1 MYKINL
7 QYAILKNFLIF
18 LKDILVPLHTSNRT
32 FEKMIQSMTGFGK
45 STLQLEDK
53 KITIEIK
60 SLNNKAIDL
69 NTRIAQV
76 YREKELPL
84 RKLISD
90 TLERGKIDFIL
101 TVENTSESTNS
112 TINAP
117 IVQGYIKQMQAIT
130 PNAPQWELLK
140 MAVRMPDALT
150 IPIEEVDEEEFAQIE
165 IHLLEALK
173 QLQEFRTTEG
183 AILEKDFVL
192 HIQNIQQLL
201 QEIEQLDSE
210 RLAAIR
216 NRMEKAIEEIK
227 DRVDENRF
235 EQELIFYFE
244 KLDITEEKVRLAN
257 HLNYF
262 LTTLNEPQSSGRK
275 LGFIAQEIGREINT
289 LGSKANHA
297 QMQQIVVLM
306 KNELEK
312 IKEQV
317 LNIL

>member
-1 MYKINL
+1 
-7 QYAILKNFLIF
+7 
-18 LKDILVPLHTSNRT
+18 
-32 FEKMIQSMTGFGK
+32 MTGFGK
-45 STLQLEDK
+45 SLLQLTHK
-53 KITIEIK
+53 KVIIEIK
-60 SLNNKAIDL
+60 SLNSKAIDL
-69 NTRIAQV
+69 NTRIAQA
-76 YREKELPL
+76 YKEKELVL

-90 TLERGKIDFIL
+90 TLERGKIDFTL
-101 TVENTSESTNS
+101 TIENTSETSSSTL
-112 TINAP
+112 NAP
-117 IVQGYIKQMQAIT
+117 IIRGYIQQMQAIT
-130 PNAPQWELLK
+130 PDAPEVELLK

-150 IPIEEVDEEEFAQIE
+150 TPVEEVDESEFAQIE
-165 IHLLEALK
+165 ELLVLALK
-173 QLQEFRTTEG
+173 QLQDFRRSEG

-192 HIQNIQQLL
+192 RIKNIQALL
-201 QEIEQLDSE
+201 SQVETLDIE

-235 EQELIFYFE
+235 EQELIFYLE

-262 LTTLNEPQSSGRK
+262 LTTLEEPQSNGRK

>member
-1 MYKINL
+1 
-7 QYAILKNFLIF
+7 
-18 LKDILVPLHTSNRT
+18 
-32 FEKMIQSMTGFGK
+32 MTGFGK
-45 STLQLEDK
+45 SLLQLTHK
-53 KITIEIK
+53 KVIIEIK
-60 SLNNKAIDL
+60 SLNSKAIDL
-69 NTRIAQV
+69 NTRIAQA
-76 YREKELPL
+76 YKEKELVL

-90 TLERGKIDFIL
+90 TLERGKIDFTL
-101 TVENTSESTNS
+101 TIENTSETSSSTLNS
-112 TINAP
+112 P
-117 IVQGYIKQMQAIT
+117 IVRGYIQQMQAIT
-130 PNAPQWELLK
+130 PDAPEVELLK

-150 IPIEEVDEEEFAQIE
+150 TPVEEVDESEFAQIE
-165 IHLLEALK
+165 EQLVLALK
-173 QLQEFRTTEG
+173 QLQDFRRSEG

-192 HIQNIQQLL
+192 RIKNIQALL
-201 QEIEQLDSE
+201 SQVETLDIE

-235 EQELIFYFE
+235 EQELIFYLE

-262 LTTLNEPQSSGRK
+262 LTTLEEPQSNGRK

>member
-1 MYKINL
+1 
-7 QYAILKNFLIF
+7 
-18 LKDILVPLHTSNRT
+18 
-32 FEKMIQSMTGFGK
+32 MTGFGK
-45 STLQLEDK
+45 SLLQLADK
-53 KITIEIK
+53 KIIIEIK
-60 SLNNKAIDL
+60 SLNSKAIDL
-69 NTRIAQV
+69 NTRIAQA
-76 YREKELPL
+76 YKEKELTL

-90 TLERGKIDFIL
+90 TLERGKIDFTL
-101 TVENTSESTNS
+101 TVENTSASSTS
-112 TINAP
+112 TLNAL
-117 IVQGYIKQMQAIT
+117 VVRGYIEQMRAIS
-130 PNAPQWELLK
+130 PNGPDVEFLK

-150 IPIEEVDEEEFAQIE
+150 TPVEELDEREFAQIE
-165 IHLLEALK
+165 EQLVLALK
-173 QLQEFRTTEG
+173 QLQAFRSSEG
-183 AILEKDFVL
+183 AILQKDFEL
-192 HIQNIQQLL
+192 RIRNIQQLL
-201 QEIEQLDSE
+201 TQVEALDTE

-216 NRMEKAIEEIK
+216 SRMERAVEEIR

-235 EQELIFYFE
+235 EQELIFYLE

-262 LTTLNEPQSSGRK
+262 LTTLEEPQSNGRK

>member
-1 MYKINL
+1 
-7 QYAILKNFLIF
+7 
-18 LKDILVPLHTSNRT
+18 
-32 FEKMIQSMTGFGK
+32 MTGFGK
-45 STLQLEDK
+45 SLLQLADK
-53 KITIEIK
+53 KIIIEIK
-60 SLNNKAIDL
+60 SLNSKAIDL
-69 NTRIAQV
+69 NTRIAQA
-76 YREKELPL
+76 YKEKELTL

-90 TLERGKIDFIL
+90 TLERGKIDFTL
-101 TVENTSESTNS
+101 TVENTSASSTS
-112 TINAP
+112 TLNAP
-117 IVQGYIKQMQAIT
+117 VVRGYIEQMRAIS
-130 PNAPQWELLK
+130 PNGPDVEFLK

-150 IPIEEVDEEEFAQIE
+150 TPVEEVDEQEFAQIE
-165 IHLLEALK
+165 EQLVLALK
-173 QLQEFRTTEG
+173 QLQAFRSSEG
-183 AILEKDFVL
+183 AILQKDFEL
-192 HIQNIQQLL
+192 RIRNIQQLL
-201 QEIEQLDSE
+201 TQVEALDTE

-216 NRMEKAIEEIK
+216 SRMERAVEEIR

-235 EQELIFYFE
+235 EQELIFYLE

-262 LTTLNEPQSSGRK
+262 LTTLEEPQSNGRK

-317 LNIL
+317 LNILW

>member
-1 MYKINL
+1 
-7 QYAILKNFLIF
+7 
-18 LKDILVPLHTSNRT
+18 
-32 FEKMIQSMTGFGK
+32 MTGFGK
-45 STLQLEDK
+45 SLLQLTHK
-53 KITIEIK
+53 KVIIEIK
-60 SLNNKAIDL
+60 SLNSKTIDL
-69 NTRIAQV
+69 NTRIAQA
-76 YREKELPL
+76 YKEKELVL

-90 TLERGKIDFIL
+90 TLERGKIDFTL
-101 TVENTSESTNS
+101 TIENTSETSSSTL
-112 TINAP
+112 NAP
-117 IVQGYIKQMQAIT
+117 VVRGYIQQMQAIT
-130 PNAPQWELLK
+130 PDAPEVELLK

-150 IPIEEVDEEEFAQIE
+150 TPVEEVDESEFAQIE
-165 IHLLEALK
+165 ELLVLALK
-173 QLQEFRTTEG
+173 QLQDFRRSEG

-192 HIQNIQQLL
+192 RIKNIQALL
-201 QEIEQLDSE
+201 SQVETLDIE

-235 EQELIFYFE
+235 EQELIFYLE

-262 LTTLNEPQSSGRK
+262 LTTLEEPQSNGRK

>member
-1 MYKINL
+1 
-7 QYAILKNFLIF
+7 
-18 LKDILVPLHTSNRT
+18 
-32 FEKMIQSMTGFGK
+32 MIQSMTGFGK
-45 STLQLEDK
+45 SLLQLADK
-53 KITIEIK
+53 KIIIEIK
-60 SLNNKAIDL
+60 SLNSKAIDL
-69 NTRIAQV
+69 NTRIAQA
-76 YREKELPL
+76 YKEKELTL

-90 TLERGKIDFIL
+90 TLERGKIDFTL
-101 TVENTSESTNS
+101 TVENASASSTSTL
-112 TINAP
+112 NAP
-117 IVQGYIKQMQAIT
+117 VVRGYIEQMRSIS
-130 PNAPQWELLK
+130 PNGPDVEFLK
-140 MAVRMPDALT
+140 MAVRMPDSLT
-150 IPIEEVDEEEFAQIE
+150 TPVQEVDEREFAQIE
-165 IHLLEALK
+165 EQLVLALK
-173 QLQEFRTTEG
+173 QLQAFRSSEG
-183 AILEKDFVL
+183 AILQKDFEL
-192 HIQNIQQLL
+192 RIRNIQQLL
-201 QEIEQLDSE
+201 TQVEALDKE

-216 NRMEKAIEEIK
+216 SRMERAVEEIR

-235 EQELIFYFE
+235 EQELIFYLE

-262 LTTLNEPQSSGRK
+262 LTTLEEPQSNGRK

>member
-1 MYKINL
+1 
-7 QYAILKNFLIF
+7 
-18 LKDILVPLHTSNRT
+18 
-32 FEKMIQSMTGFGK
+32 MTGFGK
-45 STLQLEDK
+45 SLLQLTHK
-53 KITIEIK
+53 KVIIEIK
-60 SLNNKAIDL
+60 SLNSKAIDL
-69 NTRIAQV
+69 NTRIAQA
-76 YREKELPL
+76 YKEKELVL
-84 RKLISD
+84 RKLIAD
-90 TLERGKIDFIL
+90 TLERGKIDFTL
-101 TVENTSESTNS
+101 TIENTSETSSSTL
-112 TINAP
+112 NAP
-117 IVQGYIKQMQAIT
+117 IIRGYIQQMQAIT
-130 PNAPQWELLK
+130 PDAPEVELLK

-150 IPIEEVDEEEFAQIE
+150 TPVEEVDESEFAQIE
-165 IHLLEALK
+165 ELLVLALK
-173 QLQEFRTTEG
+173 QLQDFRRSEG

-192 HIQNIQQLL
+192 RIENIQALL
-201 QEIEQLDSE
+201 SQVETLDIE

-235 EQELIFYFE
+235 EQELIFYLE

-262 LTTLNEPQSSGRK
+262 LTTLEEPQSNGRK

>member
-1 MYKINL
+1 
-7 QYAILKNFLIF
+7 
-18 LKDILVPLHTSNRT
+18 
-32 FEKMIQSMTGFGK
+32 MTGFGK
-45 STLQLEDK
+45 SLLQLTHK
-53 KITIEIK
+53 KVIIEIK
-60 SLNNKAIDL
+60 SLNSKAIDL
-69 NTRIAQV
+69 NTRISQA
-76 YREKELPL
+76 YKEKELVL

-90 TLERGKIDFIL
+90 TLERGKIDFTL
-101 TVENTSESTNS
+101 TIENTSETSSSTL
-112 TINAP
+112 NAP
-117 IVQGYIKQMQAIT
+117 IVRGYIQQMQAIT
-130 PNAPQWELLK
+130 PDAPEVELLK

-150 IPIEEVDEEEFAQIE
+150 TPVEEVDESEFAQIE
-165 IHLLEALK
+165 EQLVLALK
-173 QLQEFRTTEG
+173 QLQDFRRSEG

-192 HIQNIQQLL
+192 RIKNIQALL
-201 QEIEQLDSE
+201 SQVETLDIE

-235 EQELIFYFE
+235 EQELIFYLE

-262 LTTLNEPQSSGRK
+262 VTTLEEPQSNGRK

>member
-1 MYKINL
+1 
-7 QYAILKNFLIF
+7 
-18 LKDILVPLHTSNRT
+18 
-32 FEKMIQSMTGFGK
+32 MTGFGK
-45 STLQLEDK
+45 SLLQLTHK
-53 KITIEIK
+53 KVIIEIK
-60 SLNNKAIDL
+60 SLNSKAIDL
-69 NTRIAQV
+69 NTRIAQA
-76 YREKELPL
+76 YKEKELVL

-90 TLERGKIDFIL
+90 TLERGKIDFTL
-101 TVENTSESTNS
+101 TIENTSETSSSTL
-112 TINAP
+112 NAP
-117 IVQGYIKQMQAIT
+117 IVRGYIQQMQAIT
-130 PNAPQWELLK
+130 PDAPEVELLK

-150 IPIEEVDEEEFAQIE
+150 TPVEEVDEQEFAQIE
-165 IHLLEALK
+165 EQLVVALK
-173 QLQEFRTTEG
+173 QLQDFRRSEG

-192 HIQNIQQLL
+192 RIKNIQALL
-201 QEIEQLDSE
+201 SQVETLDIE

-235 EQELIFYFE
+235 EQELIFYLE

-262 LTTLNEPQSSGRK
+262 LTTLEEPQSNGRK

>member
-1 MYKINL
+1 
-7 QYAILKNFLIF
+7 
-18 LKDILVPLHTSNRT
+18 
-32 FEKMIQSMTGFGK
+32 MIQSMTGFGK
-45 STLQLEDK
+45 SLLQLADK
-53 KITIEIK
+53 KIIIEIK
-60 SLNNKAIDL
+60 SLNSKAIDL
-69 NTRIAQV
+69 NTRIAQA
-76 YREKELPL
+76 YKEKELTL

-90 TLERGKIDFIL
+90 TLERGKIDFTL
-101 TVENTSESTNS
+101 TVENTSASSTS
-112 TINAP
+112 TLNAP
-117 IVQGYIKQMQAIT
+117 VIRGYIEQMRAIS
-130 PNAPQWELLK
+130 PNGPDVEFLK

-150 IPIEEVDEEEFAQIE
+150 TPVEEVDEREFAQIE
-165 IHLLEALK
+165 EQLVLALK
-173 QLQEFRTTEG
+173 QLQAFRSSEG
-183 AILEKDFVL
+183 AILQKDFEL
-192 HIQNIQQLL
+192 RIRNIQQLL
-201 QEIEQLDSE
+201 TQVEALDTE

-216 NRMEKAIEEIK
+216 SRMERAVEEIR

-235 EQELIFYFE
+235 EQELIFYLE

-262 LTTLNEPQSSGRK
+262 LTTLEEPQSNGRK

>member
-1 MYKINL
+1 
-7 QYAILKNFLIF
+7 
-18 LKDILVPLHTSNRT
+18 
-32 FEKMIQSMTGFGK
+32 MTGFGK
-45 STLQLEDK
+45 SLLQLTHK
-53 KITIEIK
+53 KVIIEIK
-60 SLNNKAIDL
+60 SLNSKAIDL
-69 NTRIAQV
+69 NTRIAQT
-76 YREKELPL
+76 YKEKELVL

-90 TLERGKIDFIL
+90 TLERGKIDFTL
-101 TVENTSESTNS
+101 TIENTSETSSSTL
-112 TINAP
+112 NAP
-117 IVQGYIKQMQAIT
+117 IVRGYIQQMQAIT
-130 PNAPQWELLK
+130 PDAPEVELLK

-150 IPIEEVDEEEFAQIE
+150 TPVEEVDESEFAQIE
-165 IHLLEALK
+165 EQLVVALK
-173 QLQEFRTTEG
+173 QLQDFRRSEG

-192 HIQNIQQLL
+192 RIKNIQALL
-201 QEIEQLDSE
+201 IQVETLDIE

-235 EQELIFYFE
+235 EQELIFYLE

-262 LTTLNEPQSSGRK
+262 LTTLEEPQSNGRK

>member
-1 MYKINL
+1 
-7 QYAILKNFLIF
+7 
-18 LKDILVPLHTSNRT
+18 
-32 FEKMIQSMTGFGK
+32 MTGFGK
-45 STLQLEDK
+45 SLLQLADK
-53 KITIEIK
+53 KIIIEIK
-60 SLNNKAIDL
+60 SLNSKAIDL
-69 NTRIAQV
+69 NTRIAQA
-76 YREKELPL
+76 YKEKELTL

-90 TLERGKIDFIL
+90 TLERGKIDFTL
-101 TVENTSESTNS
+101 TVENTSASSTS
-112 TINAP
+112 TLNAP
-117 IVQGYIKQMQAIT
+117 VVRGYIEQMRAIS
-130 PNAPQWELLK
+130 PNGPDVEFLK

-150 IPIEEVDEEEFAQIE
+150 TPVEEVDEREFAQIE
-165 IHLLEALK
+165 EQLVLALK
-173 QLQEFRTTEG
+173 QLQAFRSSEG
-183 AILEKDFVL
+183 AILQKDFEL
-192 HIQNIQQLL
+192 RIRNIQQLL
-201 QEIEQLDSE
+201 TQVEALDTE
-210 RLAAIR
+210 RLATIR
-216 NRMEKAIEEIK
+216 SRMERAVEEIR

-235 EQELIFYFE
+235 EQELIFYLE

-262 LTTLNEPQSSGRK
+262 LTTLEEPQSNGRK

>member
-1 MYKINL
+1 
-7 QYAILKNFLIF
+7 
-18 LKDILVPLHTSNRT
+18 
-32 FEKMIQSMTGFGK
+32 MIQSMTGFGK
-45 STLQLEDK
+45 SLLQLADK
-53 KITIEIK
+53 KIIIERK
-60 SLNNKAIDL
+60 SLNSKAIDL
-69 NTRIAQV
+69 NTRIAQA
-76 YREKELPL
+76 YKEKELTL

-90 TLERGKIDFIL
+90 TLERGKIDFTL
-101 TVENTSESTNS
+101 TVENTSASSTS
-112 TINAP
+112 TLNAP
-117 IVQGYIKQMQAIT
+117 VVRGYIEQMRSIS
-130 PNAPQWELLK
+130 PNGPDVEFLK
-140 MAVRMPDALT
+140 MAVRMPDSLT
-150 IPIEEVDEEEFAQIE
+150 TPVEEVDEREFAQIE
-165 IHLLEALK
+165 EQLVLALK
-173 QLQEFRTTEG
+173 QLQAFRSSEG
-183 AILEKDFVL
+183 AILQKDFEL
-192 HIQNIQQLL
+192 RIRKIQQLL
-201 QEIEQLDSE
+201 TQVEALDTE

-216 NRMEKAIEEIK
+216 SRMERAVEEIR

-235 EQELIFYFE
+235 EQELIFYLE

-262 LTTLNEPQSSGRK
+262 LTTLEEPQSNGRK

>member
-1 MYKINL
+1 
-7 QYAILKNFLIF
+7 
-18 LKDILVPLHTSNRT
+18 
-32 FEKMIQSMTGFGK
+32 MIQSMTGFGK
-45 STLQLEDK
+45 SLLQLADK
-53 KITIEIK
+53 KIIIEIK
-60 SLNNKAIDL
+60 SLNSKAIDL
-69 NTRIAQV
+69 NTRIAQA
-76 YREKELPL
+76 YKEKELTL

-90 TLERGKIDFIL
+90 TLERGKIDFTL
-101 TVENTSESTNS
+101 TVENTSASSTS
-112 TINAP
+112 TLNAL
-117 IVQGYIKQMQAIT
+117 VVRGYIEQMRAIS
-130 PNAPQWELLK
+130 PNGPDVEFLK

-150 IPIEEVDEEEFAQIE
+150 TPVEEVDEREFAQIE
-165 IHLLEALK
+165 EQLVLALK
-173 QLQEFRTTEG
+173 QLQAFRSSEG
-183 AILEKDFVL
+183 AILQKDFEL
-192 HIQNIQQLL
+192 RIRNIQQLL
-201 QEIEQLDSE
+201 TQVEALDTE

-216 NRMEKAIEEIK
+216 SRMERAVEEIR

-235 EQELIFYFE
+235 EQELIFYLE

-262 LTTLNEPQSSGRK
+262 LTTLEEPQSNGRK

>member
-1 MYKINL
+1 
-7 QYAILKNFLIF
+7 
-18 LKDILVPLHTSNRT
+18 
-32 FEKMIQSMTGFGK
+32 MTGFGK
-45 STLQLEDK
+45 SLLQLTHK
-53 KITIEIK
+53 KVIIEIK
-60 SLNNKAIDL
+60 SLNSKAIDL
-69 NTRIAQV
+69 NTRIAQA
-76 YREKELPL
+76 YKEKELVL

-90 TLERGKIDFIL
+90 TLERGKIDFTL
-101 TVENTSESTNS
+101 TIENTSETSSSTL
-112 TINAP
+112 NAP
-117 IVQGYIKQMQAIT
+117 IIRGYIQQMQAIT
-130 PNAPQWELLK
+130 PDAPEVELLK

-150 IPIEEVDEEEFAQIE
+150 TPVEEVDESEFAQIE
-165 IHLLEALK
+165 EQLVLALK
-173 QLQEFRTTEG
+173 QLQDFRRSEG

-192 HIQNIQQLL
+192 RIKNIQALL
-201 QEIEQLDSE
+201 NQVETLDIE

-235 EQELIFYFE
+235 EQELIFYLE

-262 LTTLNEPQSSGRK
+262 LTTLEEPQSNGRK

>member
-1 MYKINL
+1 
-7 QYAILKNFLIF
+7 
-18 LKDILVPLHTSNRT
+18 
-32 FEKMIQSMTGFGK
+32 MIQSMTGFGK
-45 STLQLEDK
+45 SLLQLTHK
-53 KITIEIK
+53 KVIIEIK
-60 SLNNKAIDL
+60 SLNSKAIDL
-69 NTRIAQV
+69 NTRIAQA
-76 YREKELPL
+76 YKEKELVL

-90 TLERGKIDFIL
+90 TLERGKIDFTL
-101 TVENTSESTNS
+101 TIENTSETSSSTL
-112 TINAP
+112 NAP
-117 IVQGYIKQMQAIT
+117 IVRGYIQQMRAIT
-130 PNAPQWELLK
+130 PDAPEVELLK

-150 IPIEEVDEEEFAQIE
+150 TPVEEVDEQEFAQIE
-165 IHLLEALK
+165 ELLVLALK
-173 QLQEFRTTEG
+173 QLQEFRCSEG

-192 HIQNIQQLL
+192 RIENIQALL
-201 QEIEQLDSE
+201 SQVETLDIE

-235 EQELIFYFE
+235 EQELIFYLE

-262 LTTLNEPQSSGRK
+262 LTTLEEPQSNGRK

>member
-1 MYKINL
+1 
-7 QYAILKNFLIF
+7 
-18 LKDILVPLHTSNRT
+18 
-32 FEKMIQSMTGFGK
+32 MTGFGK
-45 STLQLEDK
+45 SLLQLADK
-53 KITIEIK
+53 KIIIEIK
-60 SLNNKAIDL
+60 SLNSKAIDL
-69 NTRIAQV
+69 NTRIAQA
-76 YREKELPL
+76 YKEKELTL

-90 TLERGKIDFIL
+90 TIERGKIDFTL
-101 TVENTSESTNS
+101 TVENTSASSTS
-112 TINAP
+112 TLNAP
-117 IVQGYIKQMQAIT
+117 VVRGYIEQMRAIS
-130 PNAPQWELLK
+130 PNGPDVEFLK

-150 IPIEEVDEEEFAQIE
+150 TPVEEVDEREFAQIE
-165 IHLLEALK
+165 EQLVLALK
-173 QLQEFRTTEG
+173 QLQAFRSSEG
-183 AILEKDFVL
+183 AILQKDFEL
-192 HIQNIQQLL
+192 RIRNIQQLL
-201 QEIEQLDSE
+201 TQVEALDTE

-216 NRMEKAIEEIK
+216 SRMERAVEEIR

-235 EQELIFYFE
+235 EQELIFYLE

-262 LTTLNEPQSSGRK
+262 LTTLEEPQSNGRK

-317 LNIL
+317 LNILW

>member
-1 MYKINL
+1 
-7 QYAILKNFLIF
+7 
-18 LKDILVPLHTSNRT
+18 
-32 FEKMIQSMTGFGK
+32 MIQSMTGFGK
-45 STLQLEDK
+45 SLLQLADK
-53 KITIEIK
+53 KIIIEIK
-60 SLNNKAIDL
+60 SLNSKAIDL
-69 NTRIAQV
+69 NTRIAQA
-76 YREKELPL
+76 YKEKELTL

-90 TLERGKIDFIL
+90 TLERGKIDFTL
-101 TVENTSESTNS
+101 TVENTSTSSTS
-112 TINAP
+112 ALNAP
-117 IVQGYIKQMQAIT
+117 VVRGYIEQMRAIS
-130 PNAPQWELLK
+130 PNGPDVEFLK

-150 IPIEEVDEEEFAQIE
+150 TPVEEVDEREFAQIE
-165 IHLLEALK
+165 EQLVLALK
-173 QLQEFRTTEG
+173 QLQAFRSSEG
-183 AILEKDFVL
+183 AILQKDFEL
-192 HIQNIQQLL
+192 RIRNIQQLL
-201 QEIEQLDSE
+201 TQVEALDTE

-216 NRMEKAIEEIK
+216 SRMERAVEEIR

-235 EQELIFYFE
+235 EQELIFYLE

-262 LTTLNEPQSSGRK
+262 LTTLEEPQSNGRK

>member
-1 MYKINL
+1 
-7 QYAILKNFLIF
+7 
-18 LKDILVPLHTSNRT
+18 
-32 FEKMIQSMTGFGK
+32 MIQSMTGFGK
-45 STLQLEDK
+45 SILQLTHK
-53 KITIEIK
+53 KVIIEIK
-60 SLNNKAIDL
+60 SLNSKAIDL
-69 NTRIAQV
+69 NTRIAQA
-76 YREKELPL
+76 YKEKELVL

-90 TLERGKIDFIL
+90 TLERGKIDFTL
-101 TVENTSESTNS
+101 TIENTSETSSSTL
-112 TINAP
+112 NAP
-117 IVQGYIKQMQAIT
+117 VVRGYIQQMQAIT
-130 PNAPQWELLK
+130 PDAPEVELLK

-150 IPIEEVDEEEFAQIE
+150 TPVEEVDESEFAQIE
-165 IHLLEALK
+165 EQLVLALK
-173 QLQEFRTTEG
+173 QLQDFRRSEG

-192 HIQNIQQLL
+192 RIKNIQALL
-201 QEIEQLDSE
+201 SQVETLDIE

-235 EQELIFYFE
+235 EQELIFYLE

-262 LTTLNEPQSSGRK
+262 LTTLEEPQSNGRK

>member
-1 MYKINL
+1 
-7 QYAILKNFLIF
+7 
-18 LKDILVPLHTSNRT
+18 
-32 FEKMIQSMTGFGK
+32 MTGFGK
-45 STLQLEDK
+45 SLLQLTHK
-53 KITIEIK
+53 KVIIEIK
-60 SLNNKAIDL
+60 SLNSKAIDL
-69 NTRIAQV
+69 NTRIAQA
-76 YREKELPL
+76 YKEKELVL

-90 TLERGKIDFIL
+90 TLERGKIDFSL
-101 TVENTSESTNS
+101 TIENTSETSSSTL
-112 TINAP
+112 NAP
-117 IVQGYIKQMQAIT
+117 IVRGYIQQMQAIT
-130 PNAPQWELLK
+130 PDAPEVELLK

-150 IPIEEVDEEEFAQIE
+150 TPVEEVDESEFAQIE
-165 IHLLEALK
+165 ELLVVALK
-173 QLQEFRTTEG
+173 QLQDFRRSEG

-192 HIQNIQQLL
+192 RIKNIQALL
-201 QEIEQLDSE
+201 SQVETLDIE
-210 RLAAIR
+210 RLASIR

-235 EQELIFYFE
+235 EQELIFYLE

-262 LTTLNEPQSSGRK
+262 FTTLEEPQSNGRK

>member
-1 MYKINL
+1 
-7 QYAILKNFLIF
+7 
-18 LKDILVPLHTSNRT
+18 
-32 FEKMIQSMTGFGK
+32 MTGFGK
-45 STLQLEDK
+45 SLLQLTHK
-53 KITIEIK
+53 KVIIEIK
-60 SLNNKAIDL
+60 SLNSKAIDL
-69 NTRIAQV
+69 NTRIAQA
-76 YREKELPL
+76 YKEKELVL

-90 TLERGKIDFIL
+90 TLERGKIDFTL
-101 TVENTSESTNS
+101 TIENTSETSSSTL
-112 TINAP
+112 NAL
-117 IVQGYIKQMQAIT
+117 VVRGYIQQMQAI
-130 PNAPQWELLK
+130 APDAPEVELLK
-140 MAVRMPDALT
+140 MAVLMPDALT
-150 IPIEEVDEEEFAQIE
+150 TPVEEVDESEFAQIE
-165 IHLLEALK
+165 ELLVLALK
-173 QLQEFRTTEG
+173 QLQDFRRSEG

-192 HIQNIQQLL
+192 RIKNIQALL
-201 QEIEQLDSE
+201 SQVETLDIE

-235 EQELIFYFE
+235 EQELIFYLE

-262 LTTLNEPQSSGRK
+262 LTTLEEPQSNGRK

>member
-1 MYKINL
+1 
-7 QYAILKNFLIF
+7 
-18 LKDILVPLHTSNRT
+18 
-32 FEKMIQSMTGFGK
+32 MTGFGK
-45 STLQLEDK
+45 SLLQLTHK
-53 KITIEIK
+53 KVIIEIK
-60 SLNNKAIDL
+60 SLNSKAIDL
-69 NTRIAQV
+69 NTRIAQA
-76 YREKELPL
+76 YKEKELVL

-90 TLERGKIDFIL
+90 TLERGKIDFTL
-101 TVENTSESTNS
+101 TIENTSETSSSTL
-112 TINAP
+112 NAP
-117 IVQGYIKQMQAIT
+117 IVRGYIQQMQAIT
-130 PNAPQWELLK
+130 PDAPEVELLK

-150 IPIEEVDEEEFAQIE
+150 TPVEEVDESEFAQIE
-165 IHLLEALK
+165 EQLVVALK
-173 QLQEFRTTEG
+173 QLQDFRRSEG

-192 HIQNIQQLL
+192 RIKNIQALL
-201 QEIEQLDSE
+201 SQVETLDIE

-227 DRVDENRF
+227 DRIDENRF
-235 EQELIFYFE
+235 EQELIFYLE

-262 LTTLNEPQSSGRK
+262 LTTLEEPQSNGRK

>member
-1 MYKINL
+1 
-7 QYAILKNFLIF
+7 
-18 LKDILVPLHTSNRT
+18 
-32 FEKMIQSMTGFGK
+32 MTGFGK
-45 STLQLEDK
+45 SLLQLADK
-53 KITIEIK
+53 KIIIEIK
-60 SLNNKAIDL
+60 SLNSKAIDL
-69 NTRIAQV
+69 NTRIAQA
-76 YREKELPL
+76 YKEKELTL

-90 TLERGKIDFIL
+90 TLERGKIDFTL
-101 TVENTSESTNS
+101 TVENTSASSTS
-112 TINAP
+112 TLNTP
-117 IVQGYIKQMQAIT
+117 VVRGYIEQMRAIS
-130 PNAPQWELLK
+130 PNGPDVEFLK

-150 IPIEEVDEEEFAQIE
+150 TPVEEVDEREFAQIE
-165 IHLLEALK
+165 EQLVLALK
-173 QLQEFRTTEG
+173 QLQAFRSSEG
-183 AILEKDFVL
+183 AILQKDFEL
-192 HIQNIQQLL
+192 RIRNIQQLL
-201 QEIEQLDSE
+201 TQVEALDAE

-216 NRMEKAIEEIK
+216 SRMERAVEEIR

-235 EQELIFYFE
+235 EQELIFYLE

-262 LTTLNEPQSSGRK
+262 LTTLEEPQSNGRK

-317 LNIL
+317 LNILW

>member
-1 MYKINL
+1 
-7 QYAILKNFLIF
+7 
-18 LKDILVPLHTSNRT
+18 
-32 FEKMIQSMTGFGK
+32 MIQSMTGFGK
-45 STLQLEDK
+45 SLLQLADK
-53 KITIEIK
+53 KIIIEIK
-60 SLNNKAIDL
+60 SLNSKAIDL
-69 NTRIAQV
+69 NTRIAQA
-76 YREKELPL
+76 YKEKELTL

-90 TLERGKIDFIL
+90 TLERGKIDFTL
-101 TVENTSESTNS
+101 TVENTSASSTS
-112 TINAP
+112 TLNAP
-117 IVQGYIKQMQAIT
+117 VIRGYIEQMRAIS
-130 PNAPQWELLK
+130 PNGPDVEFLK

-150 IPIEEVDEEEFAQIE
+150 TPMEEVDEREFAQIE
-165 IHLLEALK
+165 EQLVLALK
-173 QLQEFRTTEG
+173 QLQAFRSSEG
-183 AILEKDFVL
+183 AILQKDFEL
-192 HIQNIQQLL
+192 RIRNIQQLL
-201 QEIEQLDSE
+201 TQVEALDTE

-216 NRMEKAIEEIK
+216 SRMERAVEEIR

-235 EQELIFYFE
+235 EQELIFYLE

-262 LTTLNEPQSSGRK
+262 LTTLEEPQSNGRK

>member
-1 MYKINL
+1 
-7 QYAILKNFLIF
+7 
-18 LKDILVPLHTSNRT
+18 
-32 FEKMIQSMTGFGK
+32 MTGFGK
-45 STLQLEDK
+45 SLLQLTHK
-53 KITIEIK
+53 KVIIEIK
-60 SLNNKAIDL
+60 SLNSKAIDL
-69 NTRIAQV
+69 NTRIAQA
-76 YREKELPL
+76 YKEKELVL

-90 TLERGKIDFIL
+90 TLERGKIDFTL
-101 TVENTSESTNS
+101 TIENTSETSSSTL
-112 TINAP
+112 NAP
-117 IVQGYIKQMQAIT
+117 IVRGYIQQMQTIT
-130 PNAPQWELLK
+130 PDAPEVELLK

-150 IPIEEVDEEEFAQIE
+150 TPVEEVDESEFAQIE
-165 IHLLEALK
+165 EQLVLALK
-173 QLQEFRTTEG
+173 QLQDFRRSEG

-192 HIQNIQQLL
+192 RIKNIQALL
-201 QEIEQLDSE
+201 IQVETLDIE

-235 EQELIFYFE
+235 EQELIFYLE

-262 LTTLNEPQSSGRK
+262 LTTLEEPQSNGRK

>member
-1 MYKINL
+1 
-7 QYAILKNFLIF
+7 
-18 LKDILVPLHTSNRT
+18 
-32 FEKMIQSMTGFGK
+32 MIQSMTGFGK
-45 STLQLEDK
+45 SLLQLADK
-53 KITIEIK
+53 KIIIEIK
-60 SLNNKAIDL
+60 SLNSKAIDL
-69 NTRIAQV
+69 NTRIAQA
-76 YREKELPL
+76 YKEKELTL

-90 TLERGKIDFIL
+90 TLERGKIDFTL
-101 TVENTSESTNS
+101 TVENTSASSTS
-112 TINAP
+112 TLNAP
-117 IVQGYIKQMQAIT
+117 VVRGYIEQMRAIS
-130 PNAPQWELLK
+130 PNGPDVEFLK

-150 IPIEEVDEEEFAQIE
+150 TPVEEVDEREFAQIE
-165 IHLLEALK
+165 EQLVLALK
-173 QLQEFRTTEG
+173 QLQAFRSSEG
-183 AILEKDFVL
+183 AILQKDFEL
-192 HIQNIQQLL
+192 RIRNIQQLL
-201 QEIEQLDSE
+201 TQVEALDTE

-216 NRMEKAIEEIK
+216 SRMERAVEEIK

-235 EQELIFYFE
+235 EQELIFYLE

-262 LTTLNEPQSSGRK
+262 LTTLEEPQSNGRK

>member
-1 MYKINL
+1 
-7 QYAILKNFLIF
+7 
-18 LKDILVPLHTSNRT
+18 
-32 FEKMIQSMTGFGK
+32 MIQSMTGFGK
-45 STLQLEDK
+45 SLLQLADK
-53 KITIEIK
+53 KIIIEIK
-60 SLNNKAIDL
+60 SLNSKAIDL
-69 NTRIAQV
+69 NTRIAQA
-76 YREKELPL
+76 YKEKELTL

-90 TLERGKIDFIL
+90 TLERGKIDFTL
-101 TVENTSESTNS
+101 TVENTSASSTS
-112 TINAP
+112 TLNAP
-117 IVQGYIKQMQAIT
+117 VVRGYIEQMRAIS
-130 PNAPQWELLK
+130 PNGPDVEFLK

-150 IPIEEVDEEEFAQIE
+150 TPVEEVDEREFAQIE
-165 IHLLEALK
+165 EQLVLALK
-173 QLQEFRTTEG
+173 QLQAFRSSEG
-183 AILEKDFVL
+183 AILQKDFKL
-192 HIQNIQQLL
+192 RIRNIQQLL
-201 QEIEQLDSE
+201 TQVEALDKE

-216 NRMEKAIEEIK
+216 SRMERAVEEIR

-235 EQELIFYFE
+235 EQELIFYLE

-262 LTTLNEPQSSGRK
+262 LTTLEEPQSNGRK

>member
-1 MYKINL
+1 
-7 QYAILKNFLIF
+7 
-18 LKDILVPLHTSNRT
+18 
-32 FEKMIQSMTGFGK
+32 MTGFGK
-45 STLQLEDK
+45 SLLQLADK
-53 KITIEIK
+53 KIIIEIK
-60 SLNNKAIDL
+60 SLNSKAIDL
-69 NTRIAQV
+69 NTRIAQA
-76 YREKELPL
+76 YKEKELTL

-90 TLERGKIDFIL
+90 TLERGKIDFTL
-101 TVENTSESTNS
+101 TVENTSASSTS
-112 TINAP
+112 TLNAP
-117 IVQGYIKQMQAIT
+117 VVRGYIEQMRSIS
-130 PNAPQWELLK
+130 PNGPDVEFLK

-150 IPIEEVDEEEFAQIE
+150 TPVEELDEREFAQIE
-165 IHLLEALK
+165 EQLVLALK
-173 QLQEFRTTEG
+173 QLQAFRSSEG
-183 AILEKDFVL
+183 AILQKDFEL
-192 HIQNIQQLL
+192 RIRNIQQLL
-201 QEIEQLDSE
+201 TQVEALDTE

-216 NRMEKAIEEIK
+216 SRMERAVEEIR

-235 EQELIFYFE
+235 EQELIFYLE

-262 LTTLNEPQSSGRK
+262 LTTLEEPQSNGRK

-317 LNIL
+317 LNILW

>member
-1 MYKINL
+1 
-7 QYAILKNFLIF
+7 
-18 LKDILVPLHTSNRT
+18 
-32 FEKMIQSMTGFGK
+32 MIQSMTGFGK
-45 STLQLEDK
+45 SLLQLADK
-53 KITIEIK
+53 KIIIEIK
-60 SLNNKAIDL
+60 SLNSKAIDL
-69 NTRIAQV
+69 NTRIAQA
-76 YREKELPL
+76 YKEKELTL

-90 TLERGKIDFIL
+90 TLERGKIDFTL
-101 TVENTSESTNS
+101 TVENTSASSTS
-112 TINAP
+112 TLNAP
-117 IVQGYIKQMQAIT
+117 VVRGFIEQMRAIS
-130 PNAPQWELLK
+130 PNGPDVEFLK

-150 IPIEEVDEEEFAQIE
+150 TPVEEVDEREFAQIE
-165 IHLLEALK
+165 EQLVLALK
-173 QLQEFRTTEG
+173 QLQAFRSSEG
-183 AILEKDFVL
+183 AILQKDFEL
-192 HIQNIQQLL
+192 RIRNIQQLL
-201 QEIEQLDSE
+201 TQVEALDTE

-216 NRMEKAIEEIK
+216 SRMERAVEEIR

-235 EQELIFYFE
+235 EQELIFYLE

-262 LTTLNEPQSSGRK
+262 LTTLEEPQSNGRK

>member
-1 MYKINL
+1 
-7 QYAILKNFLIF
+7 
-18 LKDILVPLHTSNRT
+18 
-32 FEKMIQSMTGFGK
+32 MIQSMTGFGK
-45 STLQLEDK
+45 SLLQLADK
-53 KITIEIK
+53 KIIIEIK
-60 SLNNKAIDL
+60 SLNSKAIDL
-69 NTRIAQV
+69 NTRIAQA
-76 YREKELPL
+76 YKEKELTL

-90 TLERGKIDFIL
+90 TLERGKIDFTL
-101 TVENTSESTNS
+101 AVENTSASSTS
-112 TINAP
+112 TLNAP
-117 IVQGYIKQMQAIT
+117 VVRGYIEQMRAIS
-130 PNAPQWELLK
+130 PNGPDVEFLK

-150 IPIEEVDEEEFAQIE
+150 TPVEEVDEREFAQIE
-165 IHLLEALK
+165 EQLVLALK
-173 QLQEFRTTEG
+173 QLQAFRSSEG
-183 AILEKDFVL
+183 AILQKDFEL
-192 HIQNIQQLL
+192 RIRNIQQLL
-201 QEIEQLDSE
+201 TQVEALDIE

-216 NRMEKAIEEIK
+216 SRMERAVEEIR

-235 EQELIFYFE
+235 EQELIFYLE

-262 LTTLNEPQSSGRK
+262 LTTLEEPQSNGRK

>member
-1 MYKINL
+1 
-7 QYAILKNFLIF
+7 
-18 LKDILVPLHTSNRT
+18 
-32 FEKMIQSMTGFGK
+32 MIQSMTGFGK
-45 STLQLEDK
+45 SLLQLADK
-53 KITIEIK
+53 KIIIEIK
-60 SLNNKAIDL
+60 SLNSKAIDL
-69 NTRIAQV
+69 NTRIAQA
-76 YREKELPL
+76 YKEKELTL

-90 TLERGKIDFIL
+90 TLERGKIDFTL
-101 TVENTSESTNS
+101 TVENTSASSTS
-112 TINAP
+112 TLNTP
-117 IVQGYIKQMQAIT
+117 VVRGYIEQMRAIS
-130 PNAPQWELLK
+130 PNGPDVEFLK

-150 IPIEEVDEEEFAQIE
+150 TPVEEVDEREFAQIE
-165 IHLLEALK
+165 EQLVLALK
-173 QLQEFRTTEG
+173 QLQAFRSSEG
-183 AILEKDFVL
+183 AILQKDFEL
-192 HIQNIQQLL
+192 RIRNIQQLL
-201 QEIEQLDSE
+201 TQVEALDTE

-216 NRMEKAIEEIK
+216 SRMERAVEEIR

-235 EQELIFYFE
+235 EQELIFYLE

-262 LTTLNEPQSSGRK
+262 LTTLEEPQSNGRK

>member
-1 MYKINL
+1 
-7 QYAILKNFLIF
+7 
-18 LKDILVPLHTSNRT
+18 
-32 FEKMIQSMTGFGK
+32 MTGFGK
-45 STLQLEDK
+45 SLLQLTHK
-53 KITIEIK
+53 KVIIEIK
-60 SLNNKAIDL
+60 SLNSKAIDL
-69 NTRIAQV
+69 NTRIAQA
-76 YREKELPL
+76 YKEKELVL

-90 TLERGKIDFIL
+90 TLERGKIDFTL
-101 TVENTSESTNS
+101 TIENTSETSSSTL
-112 TINAP
+112 NAP
-117 IVQGYIKQMQAIT
+117 IVRGYIQQMRAIT
-130 PNAPQWELLK
+130 PDAPEVELLK

-150 IPIEEVDEEEFAQIE
+150 TPVEEVDESEFAQIE
-165 IHLLEALK
+165 EQLVVALK
-173 QLQEFRTTEG
+173 QLQDFRRSEG

-192 HIQNIQQLL
+192 RIKNIQALL
-201 QEIEQLDSE
+201 SQVETLDIE

-235 EQELIFYFE
+235 EQELIFYLE

-262 LTTLNEPQSSGRK
+262 LTTLEEPQSNGRK

>member
-1 MYKINL
+1 
-7 QYAILKNFLIF
+7 
-18 LKDILVPLHTSNRT
+18 
-32 FEKMIQSMTGFGK
+32 MIQSMTGFGK
-45 STLQLEDK
+45 SLLQLADK
-53 KITIEIK
+53 KIIIEIK
-60 SLNNKAIDL
+60 SLNSKAIDL
-69 NTRIAQV
+69 NTRIAQA
-76 YREKELPL
+76 YKEKELTL

-90 TLERGKIDFIL
+90 TLERGKIDFTL
-101 TVENTSESTNS
+101 TVENTSASSTS
-112 TINAP
+112 TLNAP
-117 IVQGYIKQMQAIT
+117 VVRGYIEQMRSIS
-130 PNAPQWELLK
+130 PNGPDVEFLK
-140 MAVRMPDALT
+140 MAVRMPDSLT
-150 IPIEEVDEEEFAQIE
+150 TPVEEVDEREFAQIE
-165 IHLLEALK
+165 EQLVLALK
-173 QLQEFRTTEG
+173 QLQVFRSSEG
-183 AILEKDFVL
+183 AILQKDFEL
-192 HIQNIQQLL
+192 RIRNIQQLL
-201 QEIEQLDSE
+201 TQVEALDTE

-216 NRMEKAIEEIK
+216 SRMERAVEEIR

-235 EQELIFYFE
+235 EQELIFYLE

-262 LTTLNEPQSSGRK
+262 LTTLEEPQSNGRK

>member
-1 MYKINL
+1 
-7 QYAILKNFLIF
+7 
-18 LKDILVPLHTSNRT
+18 
-32 FEKMIQSMTGFGK
+32 MIQSMTGFGK
-45 STLQLEDK
+45 SLLQLADK
-53 KITIEIK
+53 KIIIEIK
-60 SLNNKAIDL
+60 SLNSKAIDL
-69 NTRIAQV
+69 NTRIAQA
-76 YREKELPL
+76 YKEKELTL

-90 TLERGKIDFIL
+90 TLERGKIDFTL
-101 TVENTSESTNS
+101 TVENTSASSTS
-112 TINAP
+112 TLNAP
-117 IVQGYIKQMQAIT
+117 VVRGYIEQMRAIS
-130 PNAPQWELLK
+130 PNGPDVEFLK

-150 IPIEEVDEEEFAQIE
+150 TPVEEVDEREFAQIE
-165 IHLLEALK
+165 EQLVLALK
-173 QLQEFRTTEG
+173 QLQAFRSSEG
-183 AILEKDFVL
+183 AILQKDFEL
-192 HIQNIQQLL
+192 RIKNIQQLL
-201 QEIEQLDSE
+201 VQVEALDTE

-216 NRMEKAIEEIK
+216 SRMERAVEEIR

-235 EQELIFYFE
+235 EQELIFYLE

-262 LTTLNEPQSSGRK
+262 LTTLEEPQSNGRK